1 MPLRCVVCNKKIPS
15 IFLKINECKCGKIV
29 CSQHKSEASHACTFD
44 WKSHGCKEL
53 SNKLIISTDSTKGLQ
68 KI

>member
-1 MPLRCVVCNKKIPS
+1 MPRRCAVCNKKIPS
-15 IFLKINECKCGKIV
+15 IFLKINTCKCGKIV
-29 CSQHKSEASHACTFD
+29 CSKHKSEASHGCTFD
-44 WKSHGCKEL
+44 WKNYGCKEL